1 MKSLKGVGIL
11 IAALVAFTLVACG
24 LESDSGEQVS
34 FDTVD
39 ADPDWSPAGE
49 LIAFTSTRGAGGI
62 YVIRPDGRGFRQLRR
77 GDAWDVDWSHDGR
90 RLAFMAEDGLYVMDA
105 DGENTRRILRGRNLE
120 FPAWAPDG
128 RRLAFTR
135 EEEDFSSGI
144 YTVQSDGQRLKR
156 LLPRHRGS
164 IGDARPGSPAA
175 LSEREP
181 TWSPDGRRIAFQAG
195 DGFVVSASVDN
206 GRRRVIAANGAY
218 EPAWSPDG
226 KRIAYQCQ
234 GEICV
239 ANADGSG
246 GERRLAPD
254 GGDPSWAP
262 DSTRLVF
269 EHYLYGG
276 TGYFSNP
283 QSLSFVDLDGNRERL
298 TFGPD
303 TPARR

>member
-1 MKSLKGVGIL
+1 MQAGVAVL
-11 IAALVAFTLVACG
+11 VAALLALTSVGCG
-24 LESDSGEQVS
+24 LASDSGEQVS

-39 ADPDWSPAGE
+39 ADPDWSPDGK
-49 LIAFTSTRGAGGI
+49 LIAFTSTRGSGGI
-62 YVIRPDGRGFRQLRR
+62 YLIRPDGSGLRQLRR
-77 GDAWDVDWSHDGR
+77 GDAWDVDWSPDGR
-90 RLAFMAEDGLYVMDA
+90 RLAFATEDGLYVMNA
-105 DGENTRRILRGRNLE
+105 DGGKAKRFLRGRNFA

-135 EEEDFSSGI
+135 EEEEFSSGI
-144 YTVQSDGQRLKR
+144 YVVRPDGMGLKR

-164 IGDARPGSPAA
+164 MGEARPGSPAA

-195 DGFVVSASVDN
+195 DGFVVSVSVDD
-206 GRRRVIAANGAY
+206 GRRRVIADNGAY

-226 KRIAYQCQ
+226 ELIAYQCQ
-234 GEICV
+234 GEVCV
-239 ANADGSG
+239 ANADGTG

-262 DSTRLVF
+262 DSSRVVF

-276 TGYFSNP
+276 TGYFSSP
-283 QSLSFVDLDGNRERL
+283 QSLSFVGLDGNRERL

-303 TPARR
+303 LPARR